1 MRNILYY
8 CTGFAIILSYG
19 YVLIVIAFVEI
30 PKENKEIF
38 IHILGIIEGSFVT
51 GLVGTFFTS
60 SKREHEAGTMTE
72 RETVTE
78 TTTKQP

>member
-8 CTGFAIILSYG
+8 CTGFAIIISYFF
-19 YVLIVIAFVEI
+19 VLYVIAFVEI
-30 PKENKEIF
+30 PTHNKEIF

-60 SKREHEAGTMTE
+60 SKREHEAGTVTE
-72 RETVTE
+72 TETVTE
-78 TTTKQP
+78 TKQP